1 MGTAL
6 LHRHSFIRKFLR
18 NPSSTGALAPATR
31 NLARIVASA
40 TRHEYSRQALG
51 SAYSAAPK
59 LMLLELGAGTGA
71 LTGSICLLNP
81 VLIESDEVWAGLLR
95 DKFPNLEVRTEC
107 ATETL
112 RSLTQPVGVV
122 TSIPMLNNPQGSEIR
137 RLLGRRYA
145 EGLVK
150 FCVLYTYGWRDPLA
164 GAGFRAGHRD
174 SFVARSF
181 PPASV
186 WVYR

>member
-1 MGTAL
+1 M

-18 NPSSTGALAPATR
+18 SPSSTGALAPATR
-31 NLARIVASA
+31 SLARRVASA
-40 TRHEYSRQALG
+40 ARHEYSSHVRGGGNDASTRLT
-51 SAYSAAPK
+51 
-59 LMLLELGAGTGA
+59 LIELGAGTGA
-71 LTGSICLLNP
+71 LTRSICLLNP

-112 RSLTQPVGVV
+112 RSLTEPVGVV
-122 TSIPMLNNPQGSEIR
+122 TSIPLLNNPQGSEIR
-137 RLLGRRYA
+137 RLLGRGYA
-145 EGLVK
+145 QGLVK

-164 GAGFRAGHRD
+164 GAGFSAGRRD